1 VRELRWAGR
10 IAATIALL
18 LVGPAVLVLVPSGAA
33 PLVVVVL
40 AIVLGSWLLWPELD
54 RTHAVAVVVAATTLA
69 GLAGILG
76 YAAAYNL
83 VTEND
88 LCGEDGGSF
97 GDAWSIPAVVAYLAA
112 GAAAFTSP
120 RRVLWA
126 WPLAVL
132 LGFAVLV
139 GWAALVLRGG
149 RCETL
154 I

>member
-1 VRELRWAGR
+1 VRGLRWAGG
-10 IAATIALL
+10 IVATIALL

-40 AIVLGSWLLWPELD
+40 AVVLGSWLLWPELE
-54 RTHAVAVVVAATTLA
+54 RTHAVAVVVGATVLA

-83 VTEND
+83 VTGND

-97 GDAWSIPAVVAYLAA
+97 GDAWSIPAVLVYLAA

-149 RCETL
+149 TCETT
-154 I
+154 

>member
-76 YAAAYNL
+76 SAAAYNL

>member
-10 IAATIALL
+10 IVATIALL

-40 AIVLGSWLLWPELD
+40 AVVLGSWLLWPDLD
-54 RTHAVAVVVAATTLA
+54 RTHAVAVVVGATVLA

-149 RCETL
+149 TCET
-154 I
+154 

>member
-1 VRELRWAGR
+1 VSWLRWAGR
-10 IAATIALL
+10 IVATIALL
-18 LVGPAVLVLVPSGAA
+18 LVGPAVLVLVSSGAA
-33 PLVVVVL
+33 PLALVVL
-40 AIVLGSWLLWPELD
+40 AVVLGSWLLWPELD
-54 RTHAVAVVVAATTLA
+54 RTHAVAVVVGAMALA

-76 YAAAYNL
+76 FSAAYNI
-83 VTEND
+83 VTNHD

-132 LGFAVLV
+132 IGFAVLV

-149 RCETL
+149 TCET
-154 I
+154 